1 MAEPKFEHIRLSS
14 LGDVVLIEL
23 TTSNMQGPTL
33 AQELGTELAQ
43 VLAQDWAKK
52 ILVDFKKIAYFSS
65 TAFAVLFR
73 LVSDARKKGVAL
85 KFCSLEPAIEL
96 GAEIVGLPKVVEIHE
111 NPGRRPESLPDRL
124 KPRKPNQEL
133 LS

>member
-1 MAEPKFEHIRLSS
+1 MAEPKFEHICLSS

-23 TTSNMQGPTL
+23 TTSSMQGPTL

-43 VLAQDWAKK
+43 VLAQDWAKRL
-52 ILVDFKKIAYFSS
+52 LVDFKKIAYFSS

-85 KFCSLEPAIEL
+85 KLCSLEPAIEL

-111 NPGRRPESLPDRL
+111 TRDSAL
-124 KPRKPNQEL
+124 KAFET
-133 LS
+133 S

>member
-33 AQELGTELAQ
+33 AQELGTELAR

-52 ILVDFKKIAYFSS
+52 LLVDFKKIAYFSS

-73 LVSDARKKGVAL
+73 LVSDARKKGVTL

-111 NPGRRPESLPDRL
+111 TQAAAL
-124 KPRKPNQEL
+124 KAFETA
-133 LS
+133 